1 MLPYPALL
9 RLRLAMLAG
18 AMLATP
24 LALAAPARAD
34 EGMWTFDAFPAARMK
49 QDYGWAPD
57 QAWLDRVRASAVRLT
72 GGCSASFV
80 SAEGLILTNHHC
92 VVDCAQNLSSDK
104 EDLVA
109 NGFIAARRE
118 DERKCPGQQAEVV
131 TAITDVT
138 AAVKG
143 AIGTLA
149 GEALVKAR
157 DAKIAEIEKAGCKDT
172 ATTRCQ
178 VVTLFG
184 GGQYKLYTY
193 RKYSDVRLVWAP
205 EFQAAFFGG
214 DPDNFNYPRYALDA
228 AFLRAYENGKPVKV
242 AAHLKWSARA
252 PQPGE
257 ATFVVGNPGSTQRL
271 FTMDQI
277 AFQREVSLPIT
288 NTVLSEL
295 RGRLITAMEQS
306 PERKREG
313 GDSLFGFENALKAYI
328 GRQKA
333 LNDPAFLKMLADN
346 EATLKAKVAGN
357 AAIGDPWAQV
367 GQAVAAYRN
376 IYAAYRFTQPMGDLY
391 GYAETLVK
399 AAIERGKPNG
409 ERLPGYTDSALPLLE
424 KQVLDAKPTYPWLEQ
439 LELEWSLSKAREYLG
454 ADDPDTRLML
464 GKESPEGLAERLISG
479 TKLADPAVRKALWEG
494 GAAAIAASTDP
505 LIVYA
510 RTLEPRQRE
519 LQKAVDAQYQ
529 GPLVAAGA
537 KLADARFAA
546 YGATLYPDATF
557 TLRISYG
564 KVAGWKE
571 RGADV
576 APVTTIGGAF
586 DRATGAQPF
595 LLAKGFTAHEAQ
607 IAKATPFDFVTT
619 NDIIGGNS
627 GSPVVDKDGAVI
639 GAAFDGNIHSLG
651 GNYGYQGDVNRTVV
665 VSTAAVQQALE
676 TIYPAP
682 ALVRELASK

>member
-1 MLPYPALL
+1 VE
-9 RLRLAMLAG
+9 
-18 AMLATP
+18 
-24 LALAAPARAD
+24 PARA
-34 EGMWTFDAFPAARMK
+34 
-49 QDYGWAPD
+49 
-57 QAWLDRVRASAVRLT
+57 
-72 GGCSASFV
+72 
-80 SAEGLILTNHHC
+80 
-92 VVDCAQNLSSDK
+92 
-104 EDLVA
+104 
-109 NGFIAARRE
+109 
-118 DERKCPGQQAEVV
+118 
-131 TAITDVT
+131 
-138 AAVKG
+138 
-143 AIGTLA
+143 
-149 GEALVKAR
+149 KA
-157 DAKIAEIEKAGCKDT
+157 
-172 ATTRCQ
+172 
-178 VVTLFG
+178 
-184 GGQYKLYTY
+184 
-193 RKYSDVRLVWAP
+193 
-205 EFQAAFFGG
+205 
-214 DPDNFNYPRYALDA
+214 
-228 AFLRAYENGKPVKV
+228 
-242 AAHLKWSARA
+242 
-252 PQPGE
+252 GE

-313 GDSLFGFENALKAYI
+313 GDSLFGFENALKVYI

-346 EATLKAKVAGN
+346 EATLRAKVAGN

-367 GQAVAAYRN
+367 SQAVGAYRN
-376 IYAAYRFTQPMGDLY
+376 LYVAYRFTQPMGDLY

-399 AAIERGKPNG
+399 AAIERAKPNG

-424 KQVLDAKPTYPWLEQ
+424 KQVLDAKPVYPWLEQ

-464 GKESPEGLAERLISG
+464 GKESPEDLSARLVSG
-479 TKLADPAVRKALWEG
+479 TKLGDPAVRKALWEG

-505 LIVYA
+505 MIVYA
-510 RTLEPRQRE
+510 RSLEPRQRA
-519 LQKAVDAQYQ
+519 LQKAVDSQYQ
-529 GPLVAAGA
+529 GPLAAAGA

-571 RGADV
+571 RGQDV
-576 APVTTIGGAF
+576 APVTTMGGAF
-586 DRATGAQPF
+586 DRATGSQPF
-595 LLAKGFTAHEAQ
+595 LLAKAFTAHAAQ
-607 IAKATPFDFVTT
+607 IDKATPFDFVTT

-676 TIYPAP
+676 KIYPAP
-682 ALVRELASK
+682 TLVRELASN